1 MIALSLAEVAE
12 IVGGQSYDIPDP
24 AAEVTGP
31 VVIDSREVRPGALFT
46 AFAGER
52 VDGHEYAGHAVA
64 AGAVAVLA
72 TRPVGVPAIVVDDVT
87 AALGALARHVVQRLR
102 TTTVA
107 LTGSAGKTST
117 KDLIAQLLERKGPT
131 VCPTGNLNNE
141 IGLPLTALRADTATE
156 HLVLEMGARYVGD
169 IRYLASL
176 VPPRISLVLNVGTAH
191 IGEFGGRERIAE
203 AKGEIVE
210 ALPSAAEGGVAILNA
225 DDPLVR
231 AMASRTKARV
241 TLFGEDP
248 AAVVRAENVRLT
260 RQGQP
265 VFTLHT
271 PTGCGDVTMR
281 LYGEH
286 HVSNALAA
294 AAVAHELGM
303 PADEIAL
310 ALSEAGTLSRWRMEV
325 TERSDGVTIVND
337 AYNANP
343 ESMRAALRALA
354 AMGQDAQARGGR
366 TWAVLGLMAELGDEA
381 LAEHDAVGRLA
392 VRLNVSK
399 LVAVGGR
406 EASWLQ
412 LGAYNEGSWGEESV
426 HVSDAQAA
434 VDLLRSELRPGDVVL
449 VKASRS
455 VGLERL
461 AQMLLDDGTVP
472 AVPAAPAGP
481 SAPAGLS
488 APAVPT
494 APAVPAVPSE
504 GWGAG
509 R

>member
-1 MIALSLAEVAE
+1 MIALSLAEIAAV
-12 IVGGQSYDIPDP
+12 VGGQTHDIPDP
-24 AAEVTGP
+24 STQVTGP
-31 VVIDSREVRPGALFT
+31 VVRDSREVEPGSLFA
-46 AFAGER
+46 AFVGER
-52 VDGHEYAGHAVA
+52 VDGHDFAAQVVE

-72 TRPVGVPAIVVDDVT
+72 SRPVGVPAIVVEDVQT
-87 AALGALARHVVQRLR
+87 ALGALARHVVRRLGA
-102 TTTVA
+102 TLVA

-117 KDLIAQLLERKGPT
+117 KDLIAQVLRRKAPT
-131 VCPTGNLNNE
+131 VFTPGSFNNE
-141 IGLPLTALRADTATE
+141 IGLPLTALSATE
-156 HLVLEMGARYVGD
+156 ETRFLVLEMGARGIGH
-169 IRYLASL
+169 IRYLTGL
-176 VPPRISLVLNVGTAH
+176 TPPKIGLVLNVGTAH
-191 IGEFGGRERIAE
+191 IGEFGGREQIAE
-203 AKGEIVE
+203 AKGELVE
-210 ALPSAAEGGVAILNA
+210 GLPEDGAAILNA

-231 AMASRTKARV
+231 AMASRTKAKV
-241 TLFGEDP
+241 VLFGESAEAD
-248 AAVVRAENVRLT
+248 VRAENVRLT
-260 RQGQP
+260 DSGQP
-265 VFTLHT
+265 SFRLLT
-271 PTGCGDVTMR
+271 PSGACDVTMR

-303 PADEIAL
+303 SAEEIAT
-310 ALSEAGTLSRWRMEV
+310 ALSEAGSLSRWRMEV
-325 TERSDGVTIVND
+325 TERPDGVTIVND

-354 AMGQDAQARGGR
+354 AMGKGRR
-366 TWAVLGLMAELGDEA
+366 TWAVLGQMAELGDEA

-399 LVAVGGR
+399 LVAVGGI

-455 VGLERL
+455 VGLESV
-461 AQMLLDDGTVP
+461 AQALVETGAEGEV
-472 AVPAAPAGP
+472 AA
-481 SAPAGLS
+481 
-488 APAVPT
+488 
-494 APAVPAVPSE
+494 
-504 GWGAG
+504 

>member
-1 MIALSLAEVAE
+1 MIALSLAEIAE
-12 IVGGQSYDIPDP
+12 VVGGQTYDIPDP
-24 AAEVTGP
+24 SVQVTGQ
-31 VVIDSREVRPGALFT
+31 VVRDSREVEPGSLFV
-46 AFAGER
+46 AFAGEH
-52 VDGHEYAGHAVA
+52 VDGHDFAAQVVE

-72 TRPVGVPAIVVDDVT
+72 SRQVGVPAIVVDDVQR
-87 AALGALARHVVQRLR
+87 ALGALARHVVRKLGA
-102 TTTVA
+102 TLVA

-117 KDLIAQLLERKGPT
+117 KDLIAQVLQHKAPT
-131 VCPTGNLNNE
+131 VYTPGSLNNE
-141 IGLPLTALRADTATE
+141 IGLPLTALSATE
-156 HLVLEMGARYVGD
+156 ETRFLVLEMGARGIGH
-169 IRYLASL
+169 IRYLTDLTPPKVGL
-176 VPPRISLVLNVGTAH
+176 VINVGTAH
-191 IGEFGGRERIAE
+191 IGEFGGREQIAQ
-203 AKGEIVE
+203 AKGELVE
-210 ALPSAAEGGVAILNA
+210 ALPSAADGGTAILNA

-231 AMASRTKARV
+231 AMAARTKAKV
-241 TLFGEDP
+241 IFFGESGEAD
-248 AAVVRAENVRLT
+248 VRAENVRLT
-260 RQGQP
+260 DRGQP
-265 VFTLHT
+265 RFRLHT
-271 PTGCGDVTMR
+271 PSGASDVTMR

-303 PADEIAL
+303 SADEIAT
-310 ALSEAGTLSRWRMEV
+310 ALSEAGSLSRWRMEV
-325 TERSDGVTIVND
+325 TERPDGVTIVND

-354 AMGQDAQARGGR
+354 AMGTASRAKGGR
-366 TWAVLGLMAELGDEA
+366 TWAVLGKMAELGDEA

-392 VRLNVSK
+392 VRLNVGK

-455 VGLERL
+455 VGLERV
-461 AQMLLDDGTVP
+461 AQALLVGGVEGE
-472 AVPAAPAGP
+472 VAA
-481 SAPAGLS
+481 
-488 APAVPT
+488 
-494 APAVPAVPSE
+494 
-504 GWGAG
+504 

>member
-1 MIALSLAEVAE
+1 MIALSLAEIASV
-12 IVGGQSYDIPDP
+12 VGGQTHDIPDP
-24 AAEVTGP
+24 SVQVHGP
-31 VVIDSREVRPGALFT
+31 VVIDSRQVKDGTLFA
-46 AFAGER
+46 AFVGER
-52 VDGHEYAGHAVA
+52 VDGHDYAEQAVR

-72 TRPVGVPAIVVDDVT
+72 QRPVGVPAIVVEDVQS
-87 AALGALARHVVQRLR
+87 ALGALARHVVRRLGA
-102 TTTVA
+102 TLVA

-117 KDLIAQLLERKGPT
+117 KDLIAQVLRTKAPT
-131 VCPTGNLNNE
+131 VFTPGSLNNE
-141 IGLPLTALRADTATE
+141 IGLPLTALTATE
-156 HLVLEMGARYVGD
+156 ETRFLVLEMGARGIGHISYLTDLTPPKVG
-169 IRYLASL
+169 
-176 VPPRISLVLNVGTAH
+176 LVLNVGTAH
-191 IGEFGGRERIAE
+191 IGEFGGREQIAQ
-203 AKGEIVE
+203 AKGELVE
-210 ALPSAAEGGVAILNA
+210 ALPEDGTAILNA

-231 AMASRTKARV
+231 AMASRTKAKV
-241 TLFGEDP
+241 ILFGESGEAD
-248 AAVVRAENVRLT
+248 VRAENVRLT
-260 RQGQP
+260 DSGQP
-265 VFTLHT
+265 AFSLRT
-271 PTGCGDVTMR
+271 PSGASEVTMR

-303 PADEIAL
+303 SASEIAT
-310 ALSEAGTLSRWRMEV
+310 ALSEAGSLSRWRMEV
-325 TERSDGVTIVND
+325 TERPDGVTIVND

-354 AMGQDAQARGGR
+354 AMGRGRR
-366 TWAVLGLMAELGDEA
+366 TWAVLGKMAELGDEA

-392 VRLNVSK
+392 VRLNVGK

-455 VGLERL
+455 VGLESV
-461 AQMLLDDGTVP
+461 AQALLDAEGEV
-472 AVPAAPAGP
+472 
-481 SAPAGLS
+481 SA
-488 APAVPT
+488 
-494 APAVPAVPSE
+494 
-504 GWGAG
+504 

>member
-1 MIALSLAEVAE
+1 MIALSLAEIAE
-12 IVGGQSYDIPDP
+12 IVGGQAYDIPDP
-24 AAEVTGP
+24 SVRITGP
-31 VVIDSREVRPGALFT
+31 VVIDSREVKPGSLFA
-46 AFAGER
+46 AFAGEH
-52 VDGHEYAGHAVA
+52 VDGHDYAVRAVE
-64 AGAVAVLA
+64 AGAAAVLA
-72 TRPVGVPAIVVDDVT
+72 ARPVGVPAIVVDDVQT
-87 AALGALARHVVQRLR
+87 ALGALARAVVERLG
-102 TTTVA
+102 TDVVA

-117 KDLIAQLLERKGPT
+117 KDLIAQVLQKHAPT
-131 VCPTGNLNNE
+131 VWTPGSLNNE
-141 IGLPLTALRADTATE
+141 IGLPLTALRATEDTK
-156 HLVLEMGARYVGD
+156 HLVLEMGARGIGH
-169 IRYLASL
+169 IRYLTGL
-176 VPPRISLVLNVGTAH
+176 TPPRIGLVLNVGTAH
-191 IGEFGGRERIAE
+191 IGEFGGREQIAE
-203 AKGEIVE
+203 AKGELVE
-210 ALPSAAEGGVAILNA
+210 GLPEDGGVAVLNA

-241 TLFGEDP
+241 LLFGEAED
-248 AAVVRAENVRLT
+248 AAVRAENVRLMEN
-260 RQGQP
+260 GQP
-265 VFTLHT
+265 SFSLHT
-271 PTGCGDVTMR
+271 PTGCSDVTLR

-303 PADEIAL
+303 PVEEIAT

-325 TERSDGVTIVND
+325 TERPDGVTIVND

-354 AMGQDAQARGGR
+354 AMGRAAQAGGAR
-366 TWAVLGLMAELGDEA
+366 TWAVLGKMAELGDDS

-399 LVAVGGR
+399 LVAVGDR

-434 VDLLRSELRPGDVVL
+434 VDLLRRELRPGDVVL

-455 VGLERL
+455 VGLEQVAL
-461 AQMLLDDGTVP
+461 ALLDSG
-472 AVPAAPAGP
+472 
-481 SAPAGLS
+481 
-488 APAVPT
+488 
-494 APAVPAVPSE
+494 SE
-504 GWGAG
+504 VAG

>member
-1 MIALSLAEVAE
+1 MIALSLAEIAAV
-12 IVGGQSYDIPDP
+12 VGGQTHDIPDP
-24 AAEVTGP
+24 SVQITGR
-31 VVIDSREVRPGALFT
+31 VVRDSREVEPGSLFV

-52 VDGHEYAGHAVA
+52 VDGHDFAAAVVE

-72 TRPVGVPAIVVDDVT
+72 SRPVGVPAVVVDDVQR
-87 AALGALARHVVQRLR
+87 ALGALARHVVQKLGA
-102 TTTVA
+102 TLVA

-117 KDLIAQLLERKGPT
+117 KDLIAQVLQHKAPT
-131 VCPTGNLNNE
+131 VFTPGSLNNE
-141 IGLPLTALRADTATE
+141 IGLPLTALSATE
-156 HLVLEMGARYVGD
+156 ETRFLVLEMGARGIGH
-169 IRYLASL
+169 IRYLTEL
-176 VPPRISLVLNVGTAH
+176 TPPRIGLVINVGTAH
-191 IGEFGGRERIAE
+191 IGEFGGREQIAQ
-203 AKGEIVE
+203 AKGELVE
-210 ALPSAAEGGVAILNA
+210 ALPSEADGGTAILNA

-231 AMASRTKARV
+231 AMAVRTKAKV
-241 TLFGEDP
+241 VFFGESGEAD
-248 AAVVRAENVRLT
+248 VRAENVRLT
-260 RQGQP
+260 DKGQP
-265 VFTLHT
+265 AFRLHT
-271 PTGCGDVTMR
+271 PSGASDVTMR

-303 PADEIAL
+303 SADEIAT
-310 ALSEAGTLSRWRMEV
+310 ALSEADSLSRWRMEV
-325 TERSDGVTIVND
+325 TERPDGVTIVND

-354 AMGQDAQARGGR
+354 AMGRASQAQGGR
-366 TWAVLGLMAELGDEA
+366 TWAVLGKMAELGDEA

-392 VRLNVSK
+392 VRLNVGK

-455 VGLERL
+455 VGLESVAQALL
-461 AQMLLDDGTVP
+461 ATGAEGEV
-472 AVPAAPAGP
+472 
-481 SAPAGLS
+481 SA
-488 APAVPT
+488 
-494 APAVPAVPSE
+494 
-504 GWGAG
+504 

>member
-1 MIALSLAEVAE
+1 MIALSLAEIATA
-12 IVGGQSYDIPDP
+12 VGGQTYDIPDP
-24 AAEVTGP
+24 SVQVTGP
-31 VVIDSREVRPGALFT
+31 VVIDSRKVTDGSLFA
-46 AFAGER
+46 AFVGER
-52 VDGHEYAGHAVA
+52 VDGHDYAAAVVD
-64 AGAVAVLA
+64 AGAAVVLA
-72 TRPVGVPAIVVDDVT
+72 SRPVGVPAIVVDDVQ
-87 AALGALARHVVQRLR
+87 AALGALARTVVERLGA
-102 TTTVA
+102 TLVA

-117 KDLIAQLLERKGPT
+117 KDLIAQVLRRKAPT
-131 VCPTGNLNNE
+131 VFTPGSFNNE
-141 IGLPLTALRADTATE
+141 IGLPLTALSATDDTRY
-156 HLVLEMGARYVGD
+156 LVLEMGARGKGH
-169 IRYLASL
+169 IRYLTGL
-176 VPPRISLVLNVGTAH
+176 TPPRIGVVLNVGTAH
-191 IGEFGGRERIAE
+191 IGEFGGREQIAE
-203 AKGEIVE
+203 AKGELVE
-210 ALPSAAEGGVAILNA
+210 SLPADGTAILNA

-241 TLFGEDP
+241 LLFGE
-248 AAVVRAENVRLT
+248 AADADVRAENVRLT
-260 RQGQP
+260 ENGQP
-265 VFTLHT
+265 SFSLRT
-271 PTGCGDVTMR
+271 PSGCSDVTLR

-294 AAVAHELGM
+294 AAVAHDLGM
-303 PADEIAL
+303 SVEEIAL

-325 TERSDGVTIVND
+325 TERPDGVTVVND

-354 AMGQDAQARGGR
+354 AMGRGRR
-366 TWAVLGLMAELGDEA
+366 TWAVLGHMAELGDEA

-455 VGLERL
+455 VGLESVAQALL
-461 AQMLLDDGTVP
+461 AVDGDNVGE
-472 AVPAAPAGP
+472 VAA
-481 SAPAGLS
+481 
-488 APAVPT
+488 
-494 APAVPAVPSE
+494 
-504 GWGAG
+504 

>member
-1 MIALSLAEVAE
+1 VIALSLAEIAAV
-12 IVGGQSYDIPDP
+12 VGGQTYDIPDP
-24 AAEVTGP
+24 ALQVTGP
-31 VVIDSREVRPGALFT
+31 VVRDSREVESGSLFV
-46 AFAGER
+46 AFVGER
-52 VDGHEYAGHAVA
+52 VDGHDYAEAVIG
-64 AGAVAVLA
+64 AGAAAVLA
-72 TRPVGVPAIVVDDVT
+72 SRPVGVPAIVVDDVQT
-87 AALGALARHVVQRLR
+87 ALGALARHVVERLGA
-102 TTTVA
+102 TLVA

-117 KDLIAQLLERKGPT
+117 KDLIAQVLRSKAPT
-131 VCPTGNLNNE
+131 VFTPGSLNNE
-141 IGLPLTALRADTATE
+141 IGLPLTALSATE
-156 HLVLEMGARYVGD
+156 ETKFLVLEMGARGIGH
-169 IRYLASL
+169 IRYLTEL
-176 VPPRISLVLNVGTAH
+176 TPPRIGLVLNVGTAH
-191 IGEFGGRERIAE
+191 IGEFGGREQIAQ
-203 AKGEIVE
+203 AKGELVE
-210 ALPSAAEGGVAILNA
+210 SLPEDGAAILNA

-241 TLFGEDP
+241 ILFGESDE
-248 AAVVRAENVRLT
+248 ADVRAENVRLT
-260 RQGQP
+260 ESGQP
-265 VFTLHT
+265 SFSLRT
-271 PTGCGDVTMR
+271 PSGCSDVTMR

-303 PADEIAL
+303 SADEIAR
-310 ALSEAGTLSRWRMEV
+310 ALSDAGSLSRWRMEV
-325 TERSDGVTIVND
+325 TERPDGVTVVND

-354 AMGQDAQARGGR
+354 AMGKGRR
-366 TWAVLGLMAELGDEA
+366 TWAVLGQMAELGDEA

-392 VRLNVSK
+392 VRLNVGK

-455 VGLERL
+455 VGLERVAL
-461 AQMLLDDGTVP
+461 ALLADGTEGEV
-472 AVPAAPAGP
+472 
-481 SAPAGLS
+481 SA
-488 APAVPT
+488 
-494 APAVPAVPSE
+494 
-504 GWGAG
+504 

>member
-1 MIALSLAEVAE
+1 MIALSLAEIAE
-12 IVGGQSYDIPDP
+12 VVGGQTHDIPDP
-24 AAEVTGP
+24 SVQVTGP
-31 VVIDSREVRPGALFT
+31 VVRDSREVEPGTLFA
-46 AFAGER
+46 AFVGER
-52 VDGHEYAGHAVA
+52 VDGHDFARQVVE
-64 AGAVAVLA
+64 AGAVAILA
-72 TRPVGVPAIVVDDVT
+72 SRPVGVPAIVVADVQK
-87 AALGALARHVVQRLR
+87 ALGALARHVVRRLGA
-102 TTTVA
+102 TLVA

-117 KDLIAQLLERKGPT
+117 KDLIAQVLQRKAPT
-131 VCPTGNLNNE
+131 VWTPGSLNNE
-141 IGLPLTALRADTATE
+141 IGLPLTALTATE
-156 HLVLEMGARYVGD
+156 ETRFLVLEMGARGIGH
-169 IRYLASL
+169 IRYLTDL
-176 VPPRISLVLNVGTAH
+176 TPPKVGLVLNVGTAH
-191 IGEFGGRERIAE
+191 IGEFGGREQIAQ
-203 AKGEIVE
+203 AKGELVE
-210 ALPSAAEGGVAILNA
+210 ALPGDGAAILNA

-231 AMASRTKARV
+231 AMASRTKAKV
-241 TLFGEDP
+241 ILFGESGEAD
-248 AAVVRAENVRLT
+248 VRAENVRLT
-260 RQGQP
+260 DSGQP
-265 VFTLHT
+265 SFMLHT
-271 PTGCGDVTMR
+271 PSGCSDVTMR

-303 PADEIAL
+303 SAEEIAT
-310 ALSEAGTLSRWRMEV
+310 ALSEAGSLSRWRMEV
-325 TERSDGVTIVND
+325 TERPDGVTIVND

-354 AMGQDAQARGGR
+354 AMGKGRR
-366 TWAVLGLMAELGDEA
+366 TWAVLGKMAELGDEA

-455 VGLERL
+455 VGLESVAEALL
-461 AQMLLDDGTVP
+461 AGGTEGEV
-472 AVPAAPAGP
+472 AA
-481 SAPAGLS
+481 
-488 APAVPT
+488 
-494 APAVPAVPSE
+494 
-504 GWGAG
+504 

>member
-1 MIALSLAEVAE
+1 MIALSLAEIAE
-12 IVGGQSYDIPDP
+12 VVGGQTYDIPDP
-24 AAEVTGP
+24 SVPVTGP
-31 VVIDSREVRPGALFT
+31 VVRDSREVVPGGLFV

-52 VDGHEYAGHAVA
+52 VDGHDFAAAVVE

-72 TRPVGVPAIVVDDVT
+72 SRPVGVPAIVVEDVQS
-87 AALGALARHVVQRLR
+87 ALGALARHVVRRLGA
-102 TTTVA
+102 TLVA

-117 KDLIAQLLERKGPT
+117 KDLIAQVLRRKAPT
-131 VCPTGNLNNE
+131 VFTPGSLNNE
-141 IGLPLTALRADTATE
+141 IGLPLTALTATE
-156 HLVLEMGARYVGD
+156 ETRFLVLEMGARGIGH
-169 IRYLASL
+169 IRYLAGL
-176 VPPRISLVLNVGTAH
+176 TPPRIGLVLNVGTAH
-191 IGEFGGRERIAE
+191 IGEFGGREQIAL
-203 AKGEIVE
+203 AKGELVE
-210 ALPSAAEGGVAILNA
+210 ALPGDGTAILNA

-231 AMASRTKARV
+231 AMASRTKAKV
-241 TLFGEDP
+241 LLFGESDE
-248 AAVVRAENVRLT
+248 ADVRAENVRLT
-260 RQGQP
+260 DSGQP
-265 VFTLHT
+265 SFRLHT
-271 PTGCGDVTMR
+271 PSGASDVTMR

-303 PADEIAL
+303 SADEIAL
-310 ALSEAGTLSRWRMEV
+310 ALSEAGSLSRWRMEV
-325 TERSDGVTIVND
+325 TERPDGVTVVND

-354 AMGQDAQARGGR
+354 AMGKGRR
-366 TWAVLGLMAELGDEA
+366 TWAVLGKMAELGDEA

-406 EASWLQ
+406 EAAWLQ

-434 VDLLRSELRPGDVVL
+434 VDLLRSELRQGDVVL

-455 VGLERL
+455 VGLESVAQALL
-461 AQMLLDDGTVP
+461 ATGT
-472 AVPAAPAGP
+472 
-481 SAPAGLS
+481 
-488 APAVPT
+488 
-494 APAVPAVPSE
+494 E
-504 GWGAG
+504 GEVVA

>member
-1 MIALSLAEVAE
+1 MIALSLAEIASV
-12 IVGGQSYDIPDP
+12 VGGQTHDIPDP
-24 AAEVTGP
+24 SVQVTGQ
-31 VVIDSREVRPGALFT
+31 VVRDSREVEPGSLFV

-52 VDGHEYAGHAVA
+52 VDGHDFAADVVA

-72 TRPVGVPAIVVDDVT
+72 SRPVGVPAIVVEDVQS
-87 AALGALARHVVQRLR
+87 ALGALARHVVERLGA
-102 TTTVA
+102 TLVA

-117 KDLIAQLLERKGPT
+117 KDLIAQVLRSKAPT
-131 VCPTGNLNNE
+131 VFTPGSLNNE
-141 IGLPLTALRADTATE
+141 IGLPLTALSATE
-156 HLVLEMGARYVGD
+156 ETRFLVLEMGARGIGH
-169 IRYLASL
+169 IRYLADL
-176 VPPRISLVLNVGTAH
+176 TPPKIGLVLNVGSAH
-191 IGEFGGRERIAE
+191 IGEFGGREQIAQ
-203 AKGEIVE
+203 AKGELVE
-210 ALPSAAEGGVAILNA
+210 SLPESGAAVLNA

-241 TLFGEDP
+241 ILFGESGEAD
-248 AAVVRAENVRLT
+248 VRAENVRLT
-260 RQGQP
+260 GSGQP
-265 VFTLHT
+265 AFRLHT
-271 PTGCGDVTMR
+271 PSGCSEVTMR

-303 PADEIAL
+303 SADEIAT

-325 TERSDGVTIVND
+325 TERPDGVTVVND

-354 AMGQDAQARGGR
+354 AMGKGRR
-366 TWAVLGLMAELGDEA
+366 TWAVLGQMAELGDEA

-426 HVSDAQAA
+426 HVSDAQSA
-434 VDLLRSELRPGDVVL
+434 VDLLRSQLRPGDVVL

-455 VGLERL
+455 VGLESV
-461 AQMLLDDGTVP
+461 AQALVQGTEGEV
-472 AVPAAPAGP
+472 AV
-481 SAPAGLS
+481 
-488 APAVPT
+488 
-494 APAVPAVPSE
+494 
-504 GWGAG
+504 
-509 R
+509 

>member
-1 MIALSLAEVAE
+1 MITLSLTEIAA
-12 IVGGQSYDIPDP
+12 IVGGQPHDIPDP
-24 AAEVTGP
+24 AVTVDGP
-31 VVIDSREVRPGALFT
+31 VVIDSREVEHGSLFVALP
-46 AFAGER
+46 GER
-52 VDGHEYAGHAVA
+52 TDGHDFARRAVD
-64 AGAVAVLA
+64 AGAAAVLA
-72 TRPVGVPAIVVDDVT
+72 ARPVGVPAIVVDDVE
-87 AALGALARHVVQRLR
+87 AALGALARAVVQRLGA
-102 TTTVA
+102 TLVA

-131 VCPTGNLNNE
+131 VWTPGSFNNE
-141 IGLPLTALRADTATE
+141 LGLPLTALRATGETR
-156 HLVLEMGARYVGD
+156 HLVLEMGARGIGH
-169 IRYLASL
+169 IRYLTGL
-176 VPPRISLVLNVGTAH
+176 TPPRIGLVLNVGTAH
-191 IGEFGGRERIAE
+191 IGEFGSREAIAQ
-203 AKGEIVE
+203 AKGELVE
-210 ALPSAAEGGVAILNA
+210 ALPAAAEGGVAVLNA

-231 AMASRTKARV
+231 AMSARTEARV
-241 TLFGEDP
+241 LLFGE
-248 AAVVRAENVRLT
+248 AADADVRGENVRLT
-260 RQGQP
+260 EDGRP
-265 VFTLHT
+265 AFALHT
-271 PTGCGDVTMR
+271 PTGCSDVTLR

-303 PADEIAL
+303 SVTEIAV

-325 TERSDGVTIVND
+325 TERPDGVTVVND

-354 AMGQDAQARGGR
+354 AMGKASRAGGGR
-366 TWAVLGLMAELGDEA
+366 TWAVLGQMAELGDA
-381 LAEHDAVGRLA
+381 SLAEHDAVGRLA

-455 VGLERL
+455 VGLEKVAL
-461 AQMLLDDGTVP
+461 ALLENSAEGEV
-472 AVPAAPAGP
+472 AV
-481 SAPAGLS
+481 
-488 APAVPT
+488 
-494 APAVPAVPSE
+494 
-504 GWGAG
+504 

>member
-1 MIALSLAEVAE
+1 MIALSLAEIASV
-12 IVGGQSYDIPDP
+12 VGGQTYDIPDP
-24 AAEVTGP
+24 AVQVTGP
-31 VVIDSREVRPGALFT
+31 VVRDSREVESGSLFV
-46 AFAGER
+46 AFVGER
-52 VDGHEYAGHAVA
+52 VDGHDFATAVVD

-72 TRPVGVPAIVVDDVT
+72 SRPVGVPAIVVDDVQR
-87 AALGALARHVVQRLR
+87 ALGALARHVVERLGA
-102 TTTVA
+102 TLVA

-117 KDLIAQLLERKGPT
+117 KDLIAQVLRRKAPT
-131 VCPTGNLNNE
+131 VFTPGSLNNE
-141 IGLPLTALRADTATE
+141 IGLPLTALSATE
-156 HLVLEMGARYVGD
+156 ETKFLVLEMGARGIGH
-169 IRYLASL
+169 IRYLTDL
-176 VPPRISLVLNVGTAH
+176 TPPRIGLVLNVGTAH
-191 IGEFGGRERIAE
+191 IGEFGGREQIAQ
-203 AKGEIVE
+203 AKGELVE
-210 ALPSAAEGGVAILNA
+210 GLPENGAAILNG

-231 AMASRTKARV
+231 AMASRTKAKV
-241 TLFGEDP
+241 ILFGESDE
-248 AAVVRAENVRLT
+248 ADVRAENVRLT
-260 RQGQP
+260 DSGQP
-265 VFTLHT
+265 SFRLHT
-271 PTGCGDVTMR
+271 PSGCSDVTMR

-303 PADEIAL
+303 SADEIAL
-310 ALSEAGTLSRWRMEV
+310 GLSEAGSLSRWRMEV
-325 TERSDGVTIVND
+325 TERPDGVTVVND

-354 AMGQDAQARGGR
+354 AMGKGRR
-366 TWAVLGLMAELGDEA
+366 TWAVLGQMAELGDEA

-455 VGLERL
+455 VGLESV
-461 AQMLLDDGTVP
+461 AQALLETGAEGEV
-472 AVPAAPAGP
+472 AA
-481 SAPAGLS
+481 
-488 APAVPT
+488 
-494 APAVPAVPSE
+494 
-504 GWGAG
+504 

>member
-1 MIALSLAEVAE
+1 MIALSLAEIATA
-12 IVGGQSYDIPDP
+12 VGGQTYDIPDP
-24 AAEVTGP
+24 SVQVTGP
-31 VVIDSREVRPGALFT
+31 VVIDSRKVTDGSLFA

-52 VDGHEYAGHAVA
+52 VDGHDYAAAVVD
-64 AGAVAVLA
+64 AGAAAVLA
-72 TRPVGVPAIVVDDVT
+72 SRPVGVPAIVVDDVQ
-87 AALGALARHVVQRLR
+87 AALGALARTVVERLGA
-102 TTTVA
+102 TLVA

-117 KDLIAQLLERKGPT
+117 KDLIAQVLRRKAPT
-131 VCPTGNLNNE
+131 VFTPGSFNNE
-141 IGLPLTALRADTATE
+141 IGLPLTALSATDDTRY
-156 HLVLEMGARYVGD
+156 LVLEMGARGKGH
-169 IRYLASL
+169 IRYLTGL
-176 VPPRISLVLNVGTAH
+176 TPPRIGVVLNVGTAH
-191 IGEFGGRERIAE
+191 IGEFGGREQIAE
-203 AKGEIVE
+203 AKGELVE
-210 ALPSAAEGGVAILNA
+210 SLPADGTAILNA

-241 TLFGEDP
+241 LLFGEGPD
-248 AAVVRAENVRLT
+248 AEVRAENVRLT
-260 RQGQP
+260 ENGQP
-265 VFTLHT
+265 SFSLRT
-271 PTGCGDVTMR
+271 PSGCSDVTLR

-294 AAVAHELGM
+294 AAVAHDLGM
-303 PADEIAL
+303 SVEEIAL

-325 TERSDGVTIVND
+325 TERPDGVTVVND

-354 AMGQDAQARGGR
+354 AMGRGRR
-366 TWAVLGLMAELGDEA
+366 TWAVLGQMAELGDEA

-455 VGLERL
+455 VGLESVAQALL
-461 AQMLLDDGTVP
+461 AVDGDNVGE
-472 AVPAAPAGP
+472 VAA
-481 SAPAGLS
+481 
-488 APAVPT
+488 
-494 APAVPAVPSE
+494 
-504 GWGAG
+504 